1 MLNLRPAA
9 LFRWVNPQG
18 VVEEHVADI
27 VLAFSMSPSE
37 PVPAPRGAH
46 KATAFT
52 ADEGADSGLPVFM
65 LVQWHK
71 PAKALCVFPHI
82 VTALDNDFSIVPVS
96 DVVCAAKVFLFH
108 TPVSASVLQPP
119 SDMVFPGR
127 MLAGNLLRPF
137 SVG

>member
-1 MLNLRPAA
+1 M
-9 LFRWVNPQG
+9 
-18 VVEEHVADI
+18 ADI

-82 VTALDNDFSIVPVS
+82 VTALDNDFSIVPLKNHCTS
-96 DVVCAAKVFLFH
+96 SNFLQDIVANAPKSLGVKFK
-108 TPVSASVLQPP
+108 L
-119 SDMVFPGR
+119 G
-127 MLAGNLLRPF
+127 L
-137 SVG
+137 